1 MNWEQFLAND
11 GIPVMPNSESVRER
25 NRKLADR
32 INQEAK
38 QNPDSPYAG
47 KFVGIAD
54 GQVMVV
60 AETLRETVERL
71 RQVEPDPARCCC
83 IEASYDYDQVHDI
96 WAAVR

>member
-1 MNWEQFLAND
+1 MMSD
-11 GIPVMPNSESVRER
+11 TESVRER
-25 NRKLADR
+25 NQRLADR

-38 QNPDSPYAG
+38 QNPDSPYVG

-71 RQVEPDPARCCC
+71 RQAEPDPARCCC
-83 IEASYDYDQVHDI
+83 IEASYDYDQIHDI
-96 WAAVR
+96 WAAVP

>member
-1 MNWEQFLAND
+1 MWEGRLADD
-11 GIPVMPNSESVRER
+11 GILIMADSESVRER
-25 NRKLADR
+25 NQKLADR

-38 QNPDSPYAG
+38 RNPNSPYAG

-71 RQVEPDPARCCC
+71 R
-83 IEASYDYDQVHDI
+83 EA
-96 WAAVR
+96 